1 VSPRTA
7 FRKGVRAARP
17 IWKRSFS
24 EHGVRASPRAAV
36 IEMIHLL
43 VVEDEVRLLNSLCR
57 GLDEAGFAVF
67 GAGSAEAAARA
78 VASGEFDAIVLD
90 LRLPDR
96 DGLELLRE
104 LRAAGNA
111 TPVLILTARGALDE
125 RVAGLDSGADDYLA
139 KPFAFPELI
148 ARMRALVRRRGV
160 TGQPILRLSDLEFD
174 TIKRRARRGG
184 HELNLSPKEAM
195 LLELL
200 MRNAEQTVTRAMI
213 AETVWGA
220 DYNDFTN
227 LIEVFVN
234 RLRQKI
240 AGAGGEPL
248 IATVRGVGYAMR
260 RVR

>member
-1 VSPRTA
+1 MSQA
-7 FRKGVRAARP
+7 
-17 IWKRSFS
+17 
-24 EHGVRASPRAAV
+24 
-36 IEMIHLL
+36 HLL

-57 GLDEAGFAVF
+57 GLGEAGFAVLS
-67 GAGSAEAAARA
+67 AGSAEAAARA
-78 VASGEFDAIVLD
+78 VADGEFDAIVLD

-148 ARMRALVRRRGV
+148 ARIRALVRRRGA
-160 TGQPILRLSDLEFD
+160 TPQPILRIADLEFD
-174 TIKRRARRGG
+174 TIKRRARRGS

-220 DYNDFTN
+220 GYNDFTN

-260 RVR
+260 HVR